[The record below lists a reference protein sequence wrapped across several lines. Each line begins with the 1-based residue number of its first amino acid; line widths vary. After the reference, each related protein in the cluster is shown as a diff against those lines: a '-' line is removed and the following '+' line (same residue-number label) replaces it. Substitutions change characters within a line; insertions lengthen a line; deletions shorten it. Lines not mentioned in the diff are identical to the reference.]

1 MSESQEITSAEKV
14 KAVKK
19 PWAEALK
26 KLSGPFNYEEIR
38 NGMNDPKFWFKLP
51 NKVLTFEGYIKL
63 LAYLQNLR
71 NNIVKTKLMIDE
83 HAGMKSAA
91 LKNMKEIL
99 PGVYSSEECKTDK
112 LRDAKAAEEL
122 EVFTIFMK
130 QADEL
135 QKMAS
140 SILNNIDSAIAQV
153 NRQMKSVDM
162 GIRTSSITTT
172 AAKDWEEESEDDDE
186 LSINDWNSFGTDIAD
201 DEE

>member
-1 MSESQEITSAEKV
+1 MSESQATSSADRV
-14 KAVKK
+14 KAIKK
-19 PWAEALK
+19 PWADFIK
-26 KLSGPFNYEEIR
+26 DLSGPFNYKEIR
-38 NGMNDPKFWFKLP
+38 DRINDKKYWFEIP

-71 NNIVKTKLMIDE
+71 NDIVREKLVVDE
-83 HAGMKSAA
+83 HAGTKSAA
-91 LKNMKEIL
+91 LKNMREIL
-99 PGVYSSEECKTDK
+99 PGIYSSEECKTDK

-122 EVFTIFMK
+122 EAFTIFMK

-135 QKMAS
+135 QKMATS
-140 SILNNIDSAIAQV
+140 VLNNIDSAIAQV

-172 AAKDWEEESEDDDE
+172 SAKDWEESEEDDDE
-186 LSINDWNSFGTDIAD
+186 LSINGWNSFTVNKA